1 MTKFV
6 FLLTVMVQVGEMAP
20 CLGRLSALKPSL
32 PVCAKYS
39 ADDEW
44 YRGEITSVVS
54 SQTANVRFID
64 YGNSETLNISS
75 MREISSELLKEPK
88 YAVHCSLDHGGLKWK
103 DNAVEEFLGK
113 TTDKVLNMAVKNN
126 KAGKLVIELRDET
139 DANVT
144 SNLIITNQ
152 SSVSRPNEAPQARLE
167 TEAVNSMPNDAA
179 KCFPESEIRCDVEI
193 GFYVSHVNSL
203 SDFYIQDASQS
214 DPLDEMMQQLEKT
227 PKQAGFFK
235 TAKLGMACMTE
246 FSEDN
251 GLYRAEVESVKGS
264 TVLVRFVDYGNTE
277 DKNLTD
283 LYSLPG
289 ELLNT
294 SPFAVNCCLKG
305 AISQLS
311 ENDLEKFKDAT
322 FDKVLKGIYFVIHI
336 LMYSPIAQK
345 LDLPFCAKRFDL
357 KS

>member
-1 MTKFV
+1 MTRFV
-6 FLLTVMVQVGEMAP
+6 FLLLVMVQVGEKAP
-20 CLGRLSALKPSL
+20 SLGRLSALKPSL

-44 YRGEITSVVS
+44 YRGEITNVVS
-54 SQTANVRFID
+54 SQTACVRFID
-64 YGNSETLNISS
+64 YGNSENVNISS

-88 YAVHCSLDHGGLKWK
+88 YAVRCSLDHGGLKWK

-113 TTDKVLNMAVKNN
+113 TTDKVLKLAVKDA
-126 KAGKLVIELRDET
+126 KAGKIVIELRDET
-139 DANVT
+139 DASVA
-144 SNLIITNQ
+144 SNLIVTNQ
-152 SSVSRPNEAPQARLE
+152 SSVSRPNEAPQAQQKQQN
-167 TEAVNSMPNDAA
+167 EAVKSIPDDAA
-179 KCFPESEIRCDVEI
+179 RGFPESEIRCDVEI

-214 DPLDEMMQQLEKT
+214 DPLDEMMQQLENT

-235 TAKLGMACMTE
+235 TAKVGMACMTE

-251 GLYRAEVESVKGS
+251 GLYRAKVESVKGS

-277 DKNLTD
+277 EKNLND

-294 SPFAVNCCLKG
+294 SPFAVKCCLKG
-305 AISQLS
+305 AVSQLS

-322 FDKVLKGIYFVIHI
+322 FDKILKGIYW
-336 LMYSPIAQK
+336 LYTS
-345 LDLPFCAKRFDL
+345 
-357 KS
+357 